1 MVNIHFYV
9 DLFNNKYK
17 NICQGIPVFHKTVF
31 PGNETFLSILRIIAE
46 ILSNMQ
52 RTITITSLILAV
64 ISWQCS
70 KVDQSLSLKESV
82 ELNTAKINTAF
93 EKIADSKGYQLLS
106 LTEDGTKTEG
116 IDGFR
121 DSIELEL
128 IAGVYDFKPGTDK
141 PRNLYFPL
149 SLFRKIGENDK
160 LIVNMPEKLA
170 FHPRYL
176 HFCDRADSVLKNN
189 FTISAT
195 EYHFYYNWWNNSD
208 YKLVADFTL
217 DGDDVGTLDVFSTW
231 KSGTAGKQS
240 KNFTFPEGYTVIK
253 SIETGDAAKM
263 IFALAQD
270 NENLL
275 MESLSFTGDG
285 FKRKE
290 KQYILSI
297 GNVDIK
303 RTTGIDSIQIFLN
316 GVLQKKAGATIIDNE
331 DYNSSICHKRDILLS
346 FDDGTT
352 ANLSDLISPAM
363 ETLKSLSKSLGEM
376 YFSKQIVDY
385 IAFSIYYNNH

>member
-1 MVNIHFYV
+1 M
-9 DLFNNKYK
+9 K
-17 NICQGIPVFHKTVF
+17 KT
-31 PGNETFLSILRIIAE
+31 IIITAL
-46 ILSNMQ
+46 ILSV
-52 RTITITSLILAV
+52 L
-64 ISWQCS
+64 SWQCS

-82 ELNTAKINTAF
+82 ELNTAKINSAF
-93 EKIADSKGYQLLS
+93 EKIAESKGYQLLS
-106 LTEDGTKTEG
+106 VTEDGTKTEG
-116 IDGFR
+116 TEGFR
-121 DSIELEL
+121 DSIELDL

-141 PRNLYFPL
+141 PRNLFFPL
-149 SLFRKIGENDK
+149 RLFRKTGENEM

-176 HFCDRADSVLKNN
+176 HFCDRADSVLNNN

-195 EYHFYYNWWNNSD
+195 AYHFYYNWWNNYD

-217 DGDDVGTLDVFSTW
+217 DGEDVGNLDILSTW
-231 KSGTAGKQS
+231 KSGTAGKLS
-240 KNFTFPEGYTVIK
+240 RNFTFPEGYTIIK
-253 SIETGDAAKM
+253 TVETGDTARTV
-263 IFALAQD
+263 FALTRD
-270 NENLL
+270 DENLL
-275 MESLSFTGDG
+275 LESLSFTGDG

-290 KQYILSI
+290 RQYILSI

-303 RTTGIDSIQIFLN
+303 RTTGIDSIQVFLN
-316 GVLQKKAGATIIDNE
+316 GVLQKKAGAKIIDNE
-331 DYNSSICHKRDILLS
+331 DYNSSICSKRDILLS

>member
-1 MVNIHFYV
+1 M
-9 DLFNNKYK
+9 KK
-17 NICQGIPVFHKTVF
+17 
-31 PGNETFLSILRIIAE
+31 ILIITA
-46 ILSNMQ
+46 S
-52 RTITITSLILAV
+52 ILAV

-82 ELNTAKINTAF
+82 ELTTDRINTAF
-93 EKIADSKGYQLLS
+93 DKIADSKGYRLLS
-106 LTEDGTKTEG
+106 VTEDGTKTEG

-128 IAGVYDFKPGTDK
+128 IAGVYDFKPGTEK

-149 SLFRKIGENDK
+149 RLFAKTNDSDK

-176 HFCDRADSVLKNN
+176 HFCDRADSVLENN
-189 FTISAT
+189 FTISAS

-217 DGDDVGTLDVFSTW
+217 NGEDVGGIEMLTAW
-231 KSGTAGKQS
+231 KSGTAGIQT
-240 KNFTFPEGYTVIK
+240 KNFTFPEGYTIVK
-253 SIETGDAAKM
+253 SVETGDTVTM
-263 IFALAQD
+263 VFALAR
-270 NENLL
+270 NEETLL

-303 RTTGIDSIQIFLN
+303 RTTGIDSIQVFLD
-316 GVLQKKAGATIIDNE
+316 GVLQKKAGAKIVDND
-331 DYNSSICHKRDILLS
+331 DYNSSICHKRDILLT

-352 ANLSDLISPAM
+352 ANLSDLISPSM

-376 YFSKQIVDY
+376 YFSRHIVDY
-385 IAFSIYYNNH
+385 IAFSIYYNSH